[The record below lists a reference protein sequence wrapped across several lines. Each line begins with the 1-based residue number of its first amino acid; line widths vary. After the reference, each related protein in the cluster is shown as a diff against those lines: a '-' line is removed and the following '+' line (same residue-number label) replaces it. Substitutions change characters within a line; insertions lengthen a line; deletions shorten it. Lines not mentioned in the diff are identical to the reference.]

1 MSFIVLCLT
10 PVYSFLPGVYSVIY
24 LYLTFYLT
32 NDVSFLAHI
41 QWMVMFTPLVPFWI
55 TIAYIICISTKH
67 FYWFFSNYLKRRVVF
82 NGVSFSTFEE
92 AALCTFLL
100 NKEMYLKLRSDVLLP
115 LTQYNRYLAL
125 YNKYKYFSG
134 AMDTTSYREAA
145 CCHLAKALNDF
156 SNSGSDVLYQP
167 PQISITSAV
176 LQSGFRKMAFP
187 SGKVEVVWY
196 K

>member
-1 MSFIVLCLT
+1 
-10 PVYSFLPGVYSVIY
+10 G
-24 LYLTFYLT
+24 
-32 NDVSFLAHI
+32 
-41 QWMVMFTPLVPFWI
+41 
-55 TIAYIICISTKH
+55 
-67 FYWFFSNYLKRRVVF
+67 
-82 NGVSFSTFEE
+82 SFSTFEE

-167 PQISITSAV
+167 PQTSITSAV
-176 LQSGFRKMAFP
+176 LQ
-187 SGKVEVVWY
+187 
-196 K
+196 

>member
-1 MSFIVLCLT
+1 MHL
-10 PVYSFLPGVYSVIY
+10 
-24 LYLTFYLT
+24 
-32 NDVSFLAHI
+32 
-41 QWMVMFTPLVPFWI
+41 
-55 TIAYIICISTKH
+55 
-67 FYWFFSNYLKRRVVF
+67 
-82 NGVSFSTFEE
+82 
-92 AALCTFLL
+92 LL

-167 PQISITSAV
+167 PQTSITSAV

-187 SGKVEVVWY
+187 SGKVEGCMVQVTCGTTT
-196 K
+196 